1 MSTEPRVVFSFNV
14 VGGLGA
20 WCDGELARLLAAT
33 EPHIGGVGCLLWNG
47 DKASR
52 YGRKRFGFP
61 GRARKASYVHRIAY
75 QLSRCVV
82 ELPTHLE
89 VSHLCHQKRCIFP
102 PHLTLEERRVNQ
114 DRRKCMRQNLCT
126 KDHAPYCILD

>member
-1 MSTEPRVVFSFNV
+1 MSTERRVVFSFNV

-20 WCDGELARLLAAT
+20 WWDGEVARLLAAA
-33 EPHIGGVGCLLWNG
+33 EPHIGGVGCLLWKG

-61 GRARKASYVHRIAY
+61 GRARKVNYVHRIAY
-75 QLSRCVV
+75 QLSRCVE
-82 ELPTHLE
+82 ELPAHLE

-102 PHLTLEERRVNQ
+102 AHLTLE
-114 DRRKCMRQNLCT
+114 
-126 KDHAPYCILD
+126 DHLSLTHV